1 MILWTPLPIEA
12 VTEGLE
18 PAPAATMEVRVRG
31 RLVEVAPVGAGAGRV
46 VRLHSTD
53 PQDYLAPSLQPG
65 AVVRWDLDLV

>member
-12 VTEGLE
+12 VTEGLQ
-18 PAPAATMEVRVRG
+18 PAPAATMEVLVHG

-53 PQDYLAPSLQPG
+53 PQDYLAPSFQPG

>member
-12 VTEGLE
+12 VTEGLA

-53 PQDYLAPSLQPG
+53 PLDYLSTEFQPG
-65 AVVRWDLDLV
+65 AVVRWDLGLL